1 MPPHRWKFKRQGCL
15 GLRQVL
21 RVSSTGSADRLCYPP
36 YVLKSRQ
43 LFDMADI
50 TATTRK
56 RKVTEVAQQPKAGMT
71 VQEYLMGEKTKMV
84 EAIQAHIH
92 SQINKL
98 RNEFELGKIELEQEV
113 ERQIA
118 ELEKQNEAESSELPK
133 KKAKTDSKSQS
144 SSDSTKIQVM
154 VVEGVHKDA
163 LFKFKRTSR
172 LTVMIGR
179 STGKRF
185 KRSGVSLFKD
195 SEVST
200 THGKIHVHK
209 DDLCYSDLGS
219 TNGSFLN
226 GEALAARKTYVI
238 NDGDVLRLGQSH
250 LKVSIQ

>member
-1 MPPHRWKFKRQGCL
+1 
-15 GLRQVL
+15 
-21 RVSSTGSADRLCYPP
+21 
-36 YVLKSRQ
+36 
-43 LFDMADI
+43 MADI

-56 RKVTEVAQQPKAGMT
+56 RKVTEVAEQPKAGIT

-118 ELEKQNEAESSELPK
+118 ELEKENEAESTELPK
-133 KKAKTDSKSQS
+133 KKAKTGAKSKS
-144 SSDSTKIQVM
+144 SSDSTKIQIM

-185 KRSGVSLFKD
+185 KRGGVSLFKD

-200 THGKIHVHK
+200 THGKLHVHK

-226 GEALAARKTYVI
+226 GEALEARKTYII
-238 NDGDVLRLGQSH
+238 NDGDVLKLGQSH
-250 LKVSIQ
+250 LKVSIE